1 MSQKQKIKSGDTL
14 SQIAKNRGTTLKA
27 LLAANPSIKN
37 ANQIRV
43 GQSITIPT
51 KQMSPGDA
59 QRNPFKG
66 TTRTELKAHSDETL
80 GDQAKKVVDK
90 SKGKLKFKDP
100 RYQERANKRSKSAT
114 RNAKMRAATE
124 RHRS

>member
-37 ANQIRV
+37 ANSIRV

-59 QRNPFKG
+59 KRNPYEG
-66 TTRTELKAHSDETL
+66 TFRSELKGHD
-80 GDQAKKVVDK
+80 DQTQDNKKQANEF
-90 SKGKLKFKDP
+90 SGTGKKKKKFNT
-100 RYQERANKRSKSAT
+100 ARS
-114 RNAKMRAATE
+114 RAATKNSIL
-124 RHRS
+124 RSRKEEHNRS

>member
-1 MSQKQKIKSGDTL
+1 MKIKSGDTL
-14 SQIAKNRGTTLKA
+14 SQIAKKNGTTLKA
-27 LLAANPSIKN
+27 ILAANPSIKN

-43 GQSITIPT
+43 GQTIKMPQ

-59 QRNPFKG
+59 QRNPYKG
-66 TTRTELKAHSDETL
+66 TIRNELKAHSDETL
-80 GDQAKKVVDK
+80 GNQAKKVVDK

-114 RNAKMRAATE
+114 RNAQLRAARE
-124 RHRS
+124 RNQGK